1 MEEAKGGKKLRE
13 EESLAE
19 RMRERD
25 KGERKTKSVGV

>member
-25 KGERKTKSVGV
+25 